1 MLDTK
6 MNPTQNHQICKK
18 QLGGKNK
25 LDIPNFNGVAM
36 IKPGFRLSYSDPSL
50 LERETEVKAEIGK
63 EACIWELGRSTGTPL
78 KVTI

>member
-18 QLGGKNK
+18 KLGGKNE

-50 LERETEVKAEIGK
+50 LERD
-63 EACIWELGRSTGTPL
+63 
-78 KVTI
+78 

>member
-18 QLGGKNK
+18 KLGGKNE
-25 LDIPNFNGVAM
+25 LDIVPNFNGVAM

-50 LERETEVKAEIGK
+50 LERD
-63 EACIWELGRSTGTPL
+63 
-78 KVTI
+78 